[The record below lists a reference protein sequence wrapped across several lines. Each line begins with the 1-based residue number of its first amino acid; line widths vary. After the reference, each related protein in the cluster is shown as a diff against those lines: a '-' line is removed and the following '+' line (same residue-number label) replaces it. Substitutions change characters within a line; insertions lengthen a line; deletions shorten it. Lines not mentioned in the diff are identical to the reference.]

1 MKTTETIKL
10 ELVGN
15 GIAISIRPEVYQWI
29 RTRTISLQSASDLSL
44 LLDGDAFHWAL
55 HLSVDPGVTLEI
67 ENLPYQR
74 AWIGIA
80 QDEPN
85 GRTLLACIEHETIGE
100 IAQSLN
106 RLVLAAKNPPV
117 GISATVT
124 HAVEYCCFD
133 DEGHA
138 EAE

>member
-1 MKTTETIKL
+1 MKTKESIKL
-10 ELVGN
+10 ELVDN
-15 GIAISIRPEVYQWI
+15 SVAISIQPEDSHWI
-29 RTRTISLQSASDLSL
+29 RTRLISVQSASDLSL
-44 LLDGDAFHWAL
+44 LLDGGAFHWAL
-55 HLSVDPGVTLEI
+55 HFSIDPGVTLQI

-80 QDEPN
+80 QDGPN

-106 RLVLAAKNPPV
+106 RLVLAAKNPPL